1 MVEVASIQLNGG
13 YVTQLGRFGDIVE
26 CQAATQEAGQK
37 GGSKLQNTTE
47 SELGVL
53 IRTVD
58 QRDSI
63 WNEH

>member
-1 MVEVASIQLNGG
+1 MVEVASVQLSGD
-13 YVTQLGRFGDIVE
+13 YVTQLGRCGDIVE
-26 CQAATQEAGQK
+26 RQAATQEAGQK
-37 GGSKLQNTTE
+37 GGNKLQNTTE

-53 IRTVD
+53 IRAVD